1 MANLSSTHQQFFQRC
16 SGLSSQFSNLN
27 QRINHQQAALITQM
41 QSVIDSTATLA
52 KNANKNDPIQAI
64 LQENVLQ
71 ITQRLTE
78 WQQQVASY
86 QAQLAL
92 RSGIDDSLLVFVCG
106 KVKAGKS
113 ALGNYVVSGCTE
125 PTPADITQLQALGI
139 EPQFFNYETNT
150 EFTQAENLAQGF
162 RVGQAET
169 TASIQGVHIPGLSFI
184 DSPGLH
190 SVTDKNGELTQ
201 KYVEA
206 ADLILYPMN
215 SAQPARASDLAE
227 LQALVTKGKRILLL
241 LTQSDTY
248 SFAVIDGHCQKQLV
262 MKACEDQ
269 HKQQAYLKQ
278 QFAQMLDQH
287 NLHAPAPSVSSVS
300 VRYAELQGNSD
311 EAMTASGMA
320 DFFSVLNNTLD
331 SEAIS
336 LKKNA
341 PIQQL
346 ARLYDDLLST
356 DAPIAIDVIIQPL
369 AQGID
374 TLTHQQQRFLDHS
387 SSAALNII
395 RDVCAEID
403 NVVEHSAEIQDSQVM
418 MQTMQTHYHRIFT
431 EHYQP
436 VIEKCTA
443 EMLDCV
449 VQLTDNMDMDN
460 IGFSRRT
467 KQHQICVTQRKK
479 VRNRTVLA
487 VLGGIGGFFVGGPLG
502 SAVAASLCGAAG
514 DYFTSESYE
523 SVTIDIGDN
532 REQVKDRLLDWVE
545 KQTQKD
551 IERYQSQLD
560 AQYVD
565 PIINHWQRQM
575 EQLNNVKGAI
585 IKQQQAI
592 DHV

>member
-1 MANLSSTHQQFFQRC
+1 MANLSSAHQQFFQRC
-16 SGLSSQFSNLN
+16 NGLSSQFSDLN
-27 QRINHQQAALITQM
+27 QRINHKQAALISQM
-41 QSVIDSTATLA
+41 QIVIDSTVTLA
-52 KNANKNDPIQAI
+52 KNANKNDPIQAV

-71 ITQRLTE
+71 ITQRLTD

-113 ALGNYVVSGCTE
+113 ALGNYVVSGSTE
-125 PTPADITQLQALGI
+125 PTPADIAQLQALGI

-150 EFTQAENLAQGF
+150 EFTQAETLAQGF

-227 LQALVTKGKRILLL
+227 LQALIKKGKRILLL
-241 LTQSDTY
+241 LTQSDIY
-248 SFAVIDGHCQKQLV
+248 DFEVIDGRYQKKLI
-262 MKACEDQ
+262 MKTCEDQ
-269 HKQQAYLKQ
+269 QKQQAYLKQ

-287 NLHAPAPSVSSVS
+287 NLHAPEPSVSSVS
-300 VRYAELQGNSD
+300 VRYAELQDNSD
-311 EAMTASGMA
+311 EAMTASGME

-331 SEAIS
+331 SEAIT

-346 ARLYDDLLST
+346 RRLYDDLLSA
-356 DAPIAIDVIIQPL
+356 DASIAIDVIIQPL
-369 AQGID
+369 AQGIE

-387 SSAALNII
+387 NSAALNII

-403 NVVEHSAEIQDSQVM
+403 NVVEHCADSQDSQAM
-418 MQTMQTHYHRIFT
+418 MQAMQTHYHRIFT
-431 EHYQP
+431 HYYQP

-449 VQLTDNMDMDN
+449 VQLTDNMDN

-467 KQHQICVTQRKK
+467 KQGQICVTQRKK

-523 SVTIDIGDN
+523 NVTIDVGDN
-532 REQVKDRLLDWVE
+532 REQVKERLLDWVE
-545 KQTQKD
+545 HQTQQD
-551 IERYQSQLD
+551 IERYQGQLKT
-560 AQYVD
+560 QYVD
-565 PIINHWQRQM
+565 PIVNHWQRQM
-575 EQLNNVKGAI
+575 QQLNNVKKTI
-585 IKQQQAI
+585 IKQQQEI